1 VCWNGRKKML
11 IQMKREL
18 SHEFLADEKI
28 TKRKQNFMLY
38 EIFKV
43 ARLLMFQLNNAD
55 SSQDYIELT

>member
-1 VCWNGRKKML
+1 MLEWKEKML
-11 IQMKREL
+11 IQMKRES

-28 TKRKQNFMLY
+28 IKRKQNFILY

-43 ARLLMFQLNNAD
+43 TRLLMFQLNNAD

>member
-1 VCWNGRKKML
+1 
-11 IQMKREL
+11 MKREL

-28 TKRKQNFMLY
+28 TKRKQNFILY

-43 ARLLMFQLNNAD
+43 TRLLMFQLNNAD